1 MDTKELIVQE
11 LESASEPILTEVLDF
26 LRFLK
31 NKQTELELQE
41 DLKDAL
47 EAKAEA
53 KRQGT
58 ISLKTFKQELR
69 L

>member
-41 DLKDAL
+41 DVKDAL

-58 ISLKTFKQELR
+58 ISLKTFKQELG